1 MPLNKGAK
9 PGSKKF
15 GENIATEIKAG
26 KPRNQSVAIAY
37 SEAKQKK
44 SKKPKGK

>member
-15 GENIATEIKAG
+15 GENIAIEEKAG
-26 KPRNQSVAIAY
+26 KPKNQAIAIAY
-37 SEAKQKK
+37 SEAGEKK
-44 SKKPKGK
+44 KKN